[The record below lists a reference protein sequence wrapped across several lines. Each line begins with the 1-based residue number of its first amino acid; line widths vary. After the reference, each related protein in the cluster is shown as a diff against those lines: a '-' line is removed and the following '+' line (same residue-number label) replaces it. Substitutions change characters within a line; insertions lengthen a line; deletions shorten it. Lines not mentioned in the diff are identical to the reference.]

1 MLIKRTMDYKTEGT
15 PFMLKG
21 QGQGGF
27 PLADVIFRV
36 VYTLDKFSRLHL
48 ILQLCDIE
56 NTVQICQENLMQFPQ
71 AQTKEGCV
79 CVCVCV
85 CARVRVCVCAP
96 MCMHVCVYVRVCVL
110 IRSTLDGSSYKTN
123 NLSKV

>member
-1 MLIKRTMDYKTEGT
+1 MLIKRTKDYKMEGT
-15 PFMLKG
+15 PFMFKG
-21 QGQGGF
+21 WGHCGF
-27 PLADVIFRV
+27 PLADMIFRL

-48 ILQLCDIE
+48 ILQLCDTE
-56 NTVQICQENLMQFPQ
+56 NTIQICQENLMQFPQ

-85 CARVRVCVCAP
+85 CVFVCTCT
-96 MCMHVCVYVRVCVL
+96 HVCMYVQVCVL
-110 IRSTLDGSSYKTN
+110 ISSTLDGSSYKTN